1 MTESRVK
8 YGDIDWNAVW
18 RARQI
23 RHERS
28 ERSEDPTHN
37 WDKVENAKRYNEGSD
52 GGFDTRVKMTIAGL
66 DISRQ
71 SRILDIGAGPGT
83 LALPL
88 APLVKEV
95 TAIEPGKGMIQ
106 VLSEKMAERGIGNI
120 TIVGKLWEDVR
131 ISSDLSPPYDIVIS
145 SLSLTMPDLKDALAK
160 MDAVSS
166 RYVCLFWFADPAFWE
181 RMYIDLWPDLHG
193 RKYYPGPKADC
204 VFNVL
209 YQMGIYANVE
219 MMPLGKEYRFASREE
234 MTAFFRRRFSIRTA
248 HQRKVLD
255 TYLATLMRDE
265 RGEVSI
271 SGDSVL
277 AKIWWRNAG

>member
-1 MTESRVK
+1 MTESRAK

-37 WDKVENAKRYNEGSD
+37 WDKVENAKRYNEGTC
-52 GGFDTRVKMTIAGL
+52 GGFDTRVKMTLAGL

-95 TAIEPGKGMIQ
+95 TAVEPGKGMIQ
-106 VLSEKMAERGIGNI
+106 LLFEKMAERGIGNI
-120 TIVGKLWEDVR
+120 TIVKKLWEDVR
-131 ISSDLSPPYDIVIS
+131 IYSDLFPPYDIVIS
-145 SLSLTMPDLKDALAK
+145 SLSLTMADLRDALAK

-166 RYVCLFWFADPAFWE
+166 RYVCIFWFADPPFWE

-209 YQMGIYANVE
+209 NQMGIYANVE
-219 MMPLGKEYRFASREE
+219 MLPLGKEYRFASRED
-234 MTAFFRRRFSIRTA
+234 MTAFFRRRFGIQTA
-248 HQRKVLD
+248 RQGRVLE
-255 TYLATLMRDE
+255 TYLGSRMRDD
-265 RGEVSI
+265 GSDVVI

-277 AKIWWRNAG
+277 AKIWWKKAG